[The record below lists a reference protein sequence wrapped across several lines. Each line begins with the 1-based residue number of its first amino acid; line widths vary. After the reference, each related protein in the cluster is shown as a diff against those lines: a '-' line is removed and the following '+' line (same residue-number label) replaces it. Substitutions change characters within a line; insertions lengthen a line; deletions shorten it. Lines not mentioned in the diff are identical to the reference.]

1 MQASAKS
8 SGILDDVAICYRDV
22 SAFSSVFPS
31 LPLQAVSPLA
41 ASTPR
46 TNPLA
51 RFTTHPTQTSP
62 RNLCIAGAL
71 DVLPGGLFSPQPGHV
86 QPGKPHPHRIF
97 PKSVPR
103 NRPRK
108 VLGPGSNNPA
118 LQGGRKAQIQARDG
132 PNKQEV
138 LSRYLDLV
146 EVALLKQIWLKSTA
160 FFRALDDIKGLQS
173 LVAVAS
179 AKLCTLR
186 TSLRAA
192 DEGIAL
198 SAMKIPQLYRRR
210 TNEKALCSLLQHTQ
224 QVLQGKMAIEEL
236 LGLEDYVGALQVV
249 SATRSIYSEH
259 LAALAALR
267 AIGSQLE
274 EYSGMICDVM
284 CNKFVNACVSWDV
297 DESVDLHGL
306 SDASNGSYLD
316 SSVCPMIRPFLSST
330 D

>member
-1 MQASAKS
+1 M
-8 SGILDDVAICYRDV
+8 
-22 SAFSSVFPS
+22 
-31 LPLQAVSPLA
+31 
-41 ASTPR
+41 
-46 TNPLA
+46 
-51 RFTTHPTQTSP
+51 
-62 RNLCIAGAL
+62 
-71 DVLPGGLFSPQPGHV
+71 
-86 QPGKPHPHRIF
+86 
-97 PKSVPR
+97 SVPR

-306 SDASNGSYLD
+306 SDASNGTLIVL
-316 SSVCPMIRPFLSST
+316 SVRPSFLVFYRLTASITRHLLGPFARIVFLEPKGLPGFLRRWVDPERAGAARVCAHLRGQAAGRASALQVAAVRSHST
-330 D
+330 DRAHLR